1 MIMRG
6 IVRQTIA
13 VLCAGLLIGLPV
25 SAASANNLVGVAAG
39 TGSATINGQRLD
51 GQASVYSGDRLQTG
65 QNSPLTV
72 VSSPQERLRLDPDS
86 SVRLLKSEGTTLAT
100 LEEGSLDL
108 ESAGSTQAVLGPTG
122 VAIRPVGTTR
132 AVAEVKALPK
142 GVYQVSVAEGAVEVV
157 DGDTTTKVDSGHTA
171 LVGTPSSN
179 DPPDSDKGNGKKKA
193 AIVILLAGAN
203 IAAVAAVLANEGSKS
218 VSPAVP

>member
-1 MIMRG
+1 MRG
-6 IVRQTIA
+6 IVRQGVA
-13 VLCAGLLIGLPV
+13 VLCAGLLMGLPI
-25 SAASANNLVGVAAG
+25 SAASANNLIGVAAG

-65 QNSPLTV
+65 ENSPLTV
-72 VSSPQERLRLDPDS
+72 VSSPQERLQLGPGS
-86 SVRLLKSEGTTLAT
+86 SVRLLKNEGTTLAT
-100 LEEGSLDL
+100 LEQGSLDL
-108 ESAGSTQAVLGPTG
+108 ESAGGTRAVLGPTG
-122 VAIRPVGTTR
+122 IAVRPAGTAR

-157 DGDTTTKVDSGHTA
+157 DGDTATTVDSGRTA
-171 LVGTPSSN
+171 LVGPPSSN
-179 DPPDSDKGNGKKKA
+179 APPDSDKNNGKKKA
-193 AIVILLAGAN
+193 VVVLLLAGAN